1 MDGSVSYLCIG
12 RRLDRWWSMRAAVR
26 HQICRRTETGRDPTV
41 HVIRHEHMYTAH
53 KLAVT
58 KKTQRYVRT
67 YARDH
72 AVLLTARG
80 KGPVH
85 KASGKRHARPKLKAG
100 KWQWLLDTRHMH
112 DFSGKKATSTEIW
125 GISDDSTWHIYI
137 ASVYAQKIL
146 SLVFRG
152 PIKLADD
159 THSFWVCEDTIPWR
173 YSRMELRSTQKQWY
187 VIRPDM
193 ER

>member
-1 MDGSVSYLCIG
+1 VVVYACCSPPPDLQADRDGKRSCSTC
-12 RRLDRWWSMRAAVR
+12 
-26 HQICRRTETGRDPTV
+26 DPTRTLV
-41 HVIRHEHMYTAH
+41 HCAQASGD
-53 KLAVT
+53 K

-159 THSFWVCEDTIPWR
+159 THSSFWVCEDTIPW
-173 YSRMELRSTQKQWY
+173 
-187 VIRPDM
+187 
-193 ER
+193 